1 MGDGSIKFGHDCW
14 CEELR
19 LKNSLPELHSRLAR
33 NKDASVVDLLYY
45 SEYSYIWNISFLTG
59 SRLTVTFGTS
69 VLPVSSFMDLI
80 IPALLKWN
88 RVAKLL

>member
-1 MGDGSIKFGHDCW
+1 MGDGSLIKFGHDCW
-14 CEELR
+14 CEELP
-19 LKNSLPELHSRLAR
+19 LKNSLLESHSIAR